1 MMKYPRLKAKRVER
15 GYTQS
20 DVANALG
27 MCLATY
33 CHKEKGKYDFTL
45 NEILKLVKVLDCK
58 FEDIFLEQLLP
69 KQVTGGLKV
78 NTYISAK
85 ELQQELSISYQ
96 SALEIIKEVRKE
108 MEKHGYLLPKG
119 KELIAIKKLV
129 YKRLGIEG

>member
-1 MMKYPRLKAKRVER
+1 M
-15 GYTQS
+15 
-20 DVANALG
+20 
-27 MCLATY
+27 
-33 CHKEKGKYDFTL
+33 
-45 NEILKLVKVLDCK
+45 
-58 FEDIFLEQLLP
+58 
-69 KQVTGGLKV
+69 

>member
-1 MMKYPRLKAKRVER
+1 M
-15 GYTQS
+15 
-20 DVANALG
+20 
-27 MCLATY
+27 
-33 CHKEKGKYDFTL
+33 
-45 NEILKLVKVLDCK
+45 
-58 FEDIFLEQLLP
+58 
-69 KQVTGGLKV
+69 

-96 SALEIIKEVRKE
+96 SALKIIKEVRKE

>member
-1 MMKYPRLKAKRVER
+1 MKYPRLKAKRVER

-58 FEDIFLEQLLP
+58 FEDIFLE
-69 KQVTGGLKV
+69 
-78 NTYISAK
+78 
-85 ELQQELSISYQ
+85 
-96 SALEIIKEVRKE
+96 
-108 MEKHGYLLPKG
+108 
-119 KELIAIKKLV
+119 
-129 YKRLGIEG
+129 